1 MASVKERR
9 DQTSGVSTDEE
20 MADVIKFQKAYAAS
34 ARILTTIDEMLEI
47 LINVGR

>member
-1 MASVKERR
+1 MSA
-9 DQTSGVSTDEE
+9 SGVSTDEE

-34 ARILTTIDEMLEI
+34 ARILTTIDEMLET